1 MSTADSKP
9 APPQATRGR
18 RRVPRRVT
26 PQRLH
31 NRALFYLQ
39 RFASSS
45 ANLRRVLLRG
55 ALRSARHHG
64 APTEAEA
71 ARMVDEVVAR
81 VQAAGLLN
89 DPLYAEGQARGLARA
104 GRSPR
109 MIRAKLAQKGV
120 ARDDVDRALD
130 GLAEEA
136 EDPELRGA
144 AILARK
150 RGLGP
155 FRPEPERAEHRQKDL
170 AVLAR
175 AGYGYDA
182 ARRVIDAGSVDEL
195 EEEVGA
201 PVY

>member
-1 MSTADSKP
+1 MSKADSKP
-9 APPQATRGR
+9 AAPQATRER

-45 ANLRRVLLRG
+45 TNLRRVLLRG

-81 VQAAGLLN
+81 LQAAGLLN

-120 ARDDVDRALD
+120 PQGDVDRALE

-136 EDPELRGA
+136 LDPELRGA

-150 RGLGP
+150 RGIGP
-155 FRPEPERAEHRQKDL
+155 FRPEPERAEQRQRDL
-170 AVLAR
+170 GVLAR
-175 AGYGYDA
+175 AGYGYDT
-182 ARRVIDAGSVDEL
+182 ARRVIDAVSVEEL

-201 PVY
+201 SPY